1 MTLRA
6 FIHSEEHR
14 YPVGLGVDG
23 EPILGG
29 VSERTTWAVVTAAL
43 MIGWAVAV
51 ALLFVAF
58 TDWSSNTKVL
68 VAAVISGPGAAVIL

>member
-1 MTLRA
+1 
-6 FIHSEEHR
+6 
-14 YPVGLGVDG
+14 
-23 EPILGG
+23 
-29 VSERTTWAVVTAAL
+29 L

-68 VAAVISGPGAAVIL
+68 GRVLRIT